1 MAVGTKNSVIQGCGA
16 HHIAV
21 QTRDW
26 DTSLTFYKDVLG
38 MEVIAEFGS
47 PERKIVLLDMGD
59 GSHMELFQ
67 PTASSPASGAP
78 SPNDPVTHFALATT
92 DIRAAI
98 EHVRQA
104 GAEVTLEPRDVSLG
118 ALKATIAFFKGPSGE
133 VIEFFE
139 TH

>member
-78 SPNDPVTHFALATT
+78 SQM
-92 DIRAAI
+92 IR
-98 EHVRQA
+98 
-104 GAEVTLEPRDVSLG
+104 
-118 ALKATIAFFKGPSGE
+118 
-133 VIEFFE
+133 
-139 TH
+139 